1 MNFMSVREF
10 RLNTGQARKGLQ
22 VDGELVLTTNGRP
35 FAIVSAV
42 QPETFDREPLAIRRS
57 RARVAIDRLREN
69 ARAVVVTGNHKHYP
83 TRVCGKVRVLSP
95 AELIESLRK

>member
-1 MNFMSVREF
+1 MKFMSVREF

-42 QPETFDREPLAIRRS
+42 QPETFDRELLALRRS
-57 RARVAIDRLREN
+57 RARVAIDRLREH
-69 ARAVVVTGNHKHYP
+69 ARTDGSDQLSLETIHAVVRDVRRK
-83 TRVCGKVRVLSP
+83 KV
-95 AELIESLRK
+95 AT

>member
-1 MNFMSVREF
+1 MKFMSVREF

-42 QPETFDREPLAIRRS
+42 QPETFDRELLAIRRS

-69 ARAVVVTGNHKHYP
+69 ARADGTDQLSLETIHAVV
-83 TRVCGKVRVLSP
+83 RDVR
-95 AELIESLRK
+95 RKKGAT

>member
-1 MNFMSVREF
+1 MKFMSVREF

-42 QPETFDREPLAIRRS
+42 QPETFDRELLALRRS
-57 RARVAIDRLREN
+57 RARVAIDRLREH
-69 ARAVVVTGNHKHYP
+69 ARADGTDQLSLETIHAVVRDVRRK
-83 TRVCGKVRVLSP
+83 KV
-95 AELIESLRK
+95 AT